1 MTSSI
6 FFFRR
11 NEDLSKSTISDVI
24 KSDIQNSLLEV
35 ENFLKKKPEV
45 IDLKKK
51 EVQVEFEKSWNQQPQ
66 QLEPEVI
73 DISDDDDQPKP
84 RGSSNFLPSSSSGIE
99 T

>member
-1 MTSSI
+1 M
-6 FFFRR
+6 
-11 NEDLSKSTISDVI
+11 SKSTGDVV

-35 ENFLKKKPEV
+35 ENFLKMKPEV

-84 RGSSNFLPSSSSGIE
+84 RGSSNFLPSSSSGIK